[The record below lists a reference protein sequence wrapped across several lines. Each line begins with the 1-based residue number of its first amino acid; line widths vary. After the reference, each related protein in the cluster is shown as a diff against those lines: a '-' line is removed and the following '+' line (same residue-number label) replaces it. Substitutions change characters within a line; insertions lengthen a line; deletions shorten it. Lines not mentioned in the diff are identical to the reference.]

1 MKFIRPTAITDAM
14 LTSSTVAED
23 DELEW
28 DAGLSYSA
36 GNRVMRTTTHRIYE
50 RQGASGVD
58 ATPPENASEELWI
71 DVGPTNRWA
80 MFDSVIGTVTT
91 AADSITVVLEP
102 GRINSLAL
110 LNLNAAEVT
119 VTLEANAE
127 TVYSAS
133 FDLTDNSSVGNWYD
147 YFYEPTYQQD
157 SLTITDLLDAALLDI
172 PAYGEGVLTVT
183 ISRPGGTVSVGMLVV
198 GLVTN
203 IGHTQHG
210 ATVAIRDYS
219 RINRD
224 NFGLVTFVRR
234 DYSKVVSG
242 SVVIDADRVDA
253 VTRELS
259 RYRATPVV
267 WLGSDSYGSLV
278 VYGFAADWR
287 CEIANPS
294 ASVLTIDIEGLV

>member
-23 DELEW
+23 EHPAW
-28 DAGLSYSA
+28 DAGTSYTV
-36 GNRVMRTTTHRIYE
+36 GDKVLRVQTHRIYE
-50 RQGASGVD
+50 RVVTGTTS
-58 ATPPENASEELWI
+58 TPPEEDAVNWLDI
-71 DVGPTNRWA
+71 GPTNRWA
-80 MFDSVIGTVTT
+80 MLDAVIGTSTT
-91 AADSITVVLEP
+91 ASDSITVVLEP
-102 GRINSLAL
+102 GRLNSLAL
-110 LNLNAAEVT
+110 LNLNAAMVT

-133 FDLTDNSSVGNWYD
+133 FDLTDNSSVGNWYE
-147 YFYEPTYQQD
+147 YFYEPVYQHD
-157 SLTITDLLDAALLDI
+157 NLTITDLLDAALLDI
-172 PAYGEGVLTVT
+172 PVYGEGVLTVT

-198 GLVTN
+198 GLVTS

-224 NFGLVTFVRR
+224 DFGGVTFVRR

-242 SVVIDADRVDA
+242 DVVIDSGRVDA